1 MLPAGI
7 VPLGMPCALPPA
19 LLCARSRALIRPDH
33 PPCCAARPRRLE
45 SRLASE
51 APALSSLSLGE
62 AAASMPRLCAP
73 MLTVDDTEPASAVVA
88 LRSGLDGMAALS
100 AQRASLEEALKV
112 RAGTAW
118 WGPRGTGW

>member
-1 MLPAGI
+1 
-7 VPLGMPCALPPA
+7 
-19 LLCARSRALIRPDH
+19 
-33 PPCCAARPRRLE
+33 
-45 SRLASE
+45 
-51 APALSSLSLGE
+51 
-62 AAASMPRLCAP
+62 